1 MTIAAFRKI
10 AEDAGLSLFMLAS
23 LSQCQSQVYHEI
35 LFDNT
40 EDGPE
45 TPFQLGTPSV
55 AFRRALVPLRDAGYI
70 ALLPRDHIMVTPSG
84 WALPCNSGASV
95 FFGSAAP
102 EEIFTDT
109 PVAPKTR
116 FGPRFP
122 VMAPDR

>member
-70 ALLPRDHIMVTPSG
+70 ALLPRDHIMVTRPVGLCPAIPAHRYSSVRRLPRKSSRIRPS
-84 WALPCNSGASV
+84 PRRPVSGRA
-95 FFGSAAP
+95 
-102 EEIFTDT
+102 
-109 PVAPKTR
+109 
-116 FGPRFP
+116 FP
-122 VMAPDR
+122 